1 MILGHLH
8 QTQTIHS
15 SASTEIELALQ
26 HLRDTDYLQV
36 APGKYPIDGTL
47 MFAIV
52 QDPITQN
59 WDLGFPEFHERHI
72 DVQCL
77 LSGEE
82 ALGFLPANPN
92 LNPTDNFLKERDIAF
107 VAQQENETKIVLT
120 PGMYA
125 IFFPGELHRPCR
137 AVNQAMQIKK
147 VVIKILSK

>member
-8 QTQTIHS
+8 QIQTIHS
-15 SASTEIELALQ
+15 SAEIELALQ

-36 APGKYPIDGTL
+36 APGKYPIDGTR

-92 LNPTDNFLKERDIAF
+92 LNPTDNFLAERDIAF
-107 VAQQENETKIVLT
+107 VAQQENETKIILT

-125 IFFPGELHRPCR
+125 VFFPGELHRPCR

-147 VVIKILSK
+147 VVIKILSR

>member
-8 QTQTIHS
+8 QIQTIHS

-36 APGKYPIDGTL
+36 APGKYPIDGTR

-92 LNPTDNFLKERDIAF
+92 LNPTDNFLAERDIAF
-107 VAQQENETKIVLT
+107 VTQQENETKIILT

-125 IFFPGELHRPCR
+125 VFFPGELHRPCR

-147 VVIKILSK
+147 VVIKILSR

>member
-8 QTQTIHS
+8 QIQTIHS

-36 APGKYPIDGTL
+36 APGKYPIDGTR

-82 ALGFLPANPN
+82 ALGFLPSNPN
-92 LNPTDNFLKERDIAF
+92 LKPTDNFLAERDIAF
-107 VAQQENETKIVLT
+107 VAQQENETKIILT

-125 IFFPGELHRPCR
+125 VFFPGELHRPCR

-147 VVIKILSK
+147 VVIKILSR